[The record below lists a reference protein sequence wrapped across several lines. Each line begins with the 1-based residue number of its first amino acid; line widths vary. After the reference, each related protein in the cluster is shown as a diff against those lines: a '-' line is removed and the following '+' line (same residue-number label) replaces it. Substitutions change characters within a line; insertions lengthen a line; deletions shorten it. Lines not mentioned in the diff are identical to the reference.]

1 MNCNWIKCLQ
11 NLSVILLI
19 LFSYTTFFAQRN
31 VVKDPFFKESYSVNV
46 TSVTDKWIHV
56 LNPAVVNGEIKR
68 VKQYGFA
75 DSILYCKASYITT
88 SSSNRSSCYITQR
101 ITGLV
106 NKKYRVSFWLNI
118 ASKGA
123 FLTSEVMHYNESFA
137 SETGTHAGTLVLQ
150 TNSTS
155 TVNYLVPDNWTHC
168 TYDIDL
174 TGVTDLKRLQT
185 VRLSFF
191 PNCSNSITQARECHY
206 FISEPKI
213 YEITDNQ
220 KEYITDGGFDSWDIT
235 GWPIKANYW
244 NINQSNADWIKRA
257 PGHRDAD
264 FGFAVNTLSDNDG
277 SFIETAAQTVKI
289 PTSSIKL
296 SFYARAENANAEIGV
311 RMKKLTGGNQTIQ
324 LTDEWKRYE
333 VIFDYSSVNEVF
345 PLNDALQIQFL
356 KANRYYV
363 DECWI
368 EQADAESTG
377 IPLIPVSN
385 FRLYQEPS
393 KIIVDGSAGYL
404 QIFNI
409 SGTNLYSNPKN
420 ESGKTA
426 VNITVP
432 GVYFVN
438 LTSNNIKSP
447 AQKIIV
453 K

>member
-1 MNCNWIKCLQ
+1 MNCNRIMSLQ
-11 NLSVILLI
+11 NLSISFLI
-19 LFSYTTFFAQRN
+19 LFSSTPFFAQKN
-31 VVKDPFFKESYSVNV
+31 VVKDPFLKETYSVNV

-56 LNPAVVNGEIKR
+56 LNPDIVNGEIKR

-75 DSILYCKASYITT
+75 DSILYCKASYKTT

-101 ITGLV
+101 MTGLV

-123 FLTSEVMHYNESFA
+123 YLTSEVMHYNESMA
-137 SETGTHAGTLVLQ
+137 SETGTHAGTLILQ

-155 TVNYLVPDNWTHC
+155 TANYMVPDNWTHC

-174 TGVTDLKRLQT
+174 TGVIDLKRLQT
-185 VRLSFF
+185 VRFSFF
-191 PNCSNSITQARECHY
+191 PNCNTATTQARECHY

-220 KEYITDGGFDSWDIT
+220 KEYITDSGFDNWNIT
-235 GWPIKANYW
+235 GWPVTANYW
-244 NINQSNADWIKRA
+244 NINQGNTDWIKRA

-277 SFIETAAQTVKI
+277 SFIETATEAVKI
-289 PTSSIKL
+289 PSSAIKL
-296 SFYARAENANAEIGV
+296 SFYARAENANSEIGV
-311 RMKKLTGGNQTIQ
+311 SMKKLAGNKTIQ

-333 VIFDYSSVNEVF
+333 VTFDYSPANETF
-345 PLNDALQIQFL
+345 PLNDAMQFRFL
-356 KANRYYV
+356 KANRYFI

-368 EQADAESTG
+368 EETVAESTG
-377 IPLIPVSN
+377 ITLIPVSN
-385 FRLYQEPS
+385 FRLYQESS
-393 KIIVDGSAGYL
+393 KIIVEGSAGYL

-409 SGTNLYSNPKN
+409 TGNNLYSNPKYD
-420 ESGKTA
+420 SGKTE
-426 VNITVP
+426 VNIHIP

-438 LTSNNIKSP
+438 LTCKNIKTP
-447 AQKIIV
+447 VQKIIV